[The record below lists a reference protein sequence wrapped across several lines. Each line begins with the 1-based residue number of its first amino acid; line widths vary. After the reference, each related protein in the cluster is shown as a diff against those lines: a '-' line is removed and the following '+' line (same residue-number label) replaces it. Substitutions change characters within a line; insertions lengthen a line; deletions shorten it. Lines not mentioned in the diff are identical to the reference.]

1 MDQLVFSHEFVI
13 FKTVKDNLG
22 EAMTRLKK
30 KSRGVPCFK
39 SSFEVSSRMCHSDPS

>member
-30 KSRGVPCFK
+30 KSRGSHTLK
-39 SSFEVSSRMCHSDPS
+39 ALLK